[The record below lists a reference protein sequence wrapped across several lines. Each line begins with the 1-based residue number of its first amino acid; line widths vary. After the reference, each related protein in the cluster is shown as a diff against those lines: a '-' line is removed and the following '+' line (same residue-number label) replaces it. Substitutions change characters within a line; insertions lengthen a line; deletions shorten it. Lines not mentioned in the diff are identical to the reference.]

1 MQVRNQSLEGA
12 SVDTGGT
19 GPRDDDSRFYYYP
32 AVEWQKPTKHD
43 RRLSSKVPR
52 KENASL

>member
-43 RRLSSKVPR
+43 RRLSSKVHR